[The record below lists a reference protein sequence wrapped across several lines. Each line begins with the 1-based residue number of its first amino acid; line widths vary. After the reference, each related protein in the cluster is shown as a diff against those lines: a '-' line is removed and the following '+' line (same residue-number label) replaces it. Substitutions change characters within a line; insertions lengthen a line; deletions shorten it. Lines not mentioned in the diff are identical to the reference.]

1 MRPMRRK
8 DRQRDE
14 AFCLNL
20 IDSSTNGVMALT
32 TGEDTPYCLPL
43 SFVCKDKALYFHC
56 AKQGRK
62 IDLLR
67 ACPKVCITFIGKDDP
82 TYQEESNNFT
92 TMFASAIVTG
102 TAVEVTD
109 DGEKIAA
116 LRLLCQKFL
125 PHAMTGDNF
134 QRAVAESLPA
144 TALWRIDMDHISGK
158 AKG

>member
-14 AFCLNL
+14 DFSLAL
-20 IDSSTNGVMALT
+20 IDGCTHGVMAVN

-43 SFVCKDKALYFHC
+43 SFVRDGRSLYFHG
-56 AKQGRK
+56 AKEGRK
-62 IDLLR
+62 ADLLR
-67 ACPKVCITFIGKDDP
+67 QAPRVCITFVGRDDP
-82 TYQEESNNFT
+82 TYVTESNNYT

-109 DGEKIAA
+109 EGEKIAA
-116 LRLLCQKFL
+116 LRLLCQKVL

-134 QRAVAESLPA
+134 QRAVAASLPA